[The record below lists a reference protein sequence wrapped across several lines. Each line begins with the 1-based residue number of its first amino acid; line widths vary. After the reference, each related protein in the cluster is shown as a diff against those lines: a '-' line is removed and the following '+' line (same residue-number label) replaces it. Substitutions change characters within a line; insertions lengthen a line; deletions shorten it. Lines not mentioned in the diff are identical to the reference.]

1 MKPASLRGRILF
13 ERVSRKGK
21 RFGSGYLQLRVL
33 KNNLGF
39 NRTGFVI
46 PKKAVRLAVD
56 RNRIRRLLKESF
68 RTMAHEIEPGFDIV
82 VFVRRVPDINRM
94 RYVQDTLVDLL
105 RKSNLIKQ
113 TSAI

>member
-13 ERVSRKGK
+13 DRVSRKGK

-68 RTMAHEIEPGFDIV
+68 RTMPHEIEPGYDIV
-82 VFVRRVPDINRM
+82 VSVNRAPDINSM
-94 RYVQDTLVDLL
+94 IFVQDSLVGLL

-113 TSAI
+113 TS

>member
-1 MKPASLRGRILF
+1 MRLSSLRGRFLF
-13 ERVSRKGK
+13 ERVARKGK
-21 RFGSGYLQLRVL
+21 RFGSGFIQLRFL

-68 RTMAHEIEPGFDIV
+68 RTMSHDVESGYDIV
-82 VFVRRVPDINRM
+82 VFVRRAPDVDHLV
-94 RYVQDTLVDLL
+94 YTQDSLVGLL

-113 TSAI
+113 TA

>member
-1 MKPASLRGRILF
+1 MRPASLRGRILF

-21 RFGSGYLQLRVL
+21 RFHSEYLQLRIY

-39 NRTGFVI
+39 NRAGFII

-68 RTMAHEIEPGFDIV
+68 RTMPHEIEQGYDIV
-82 VFVRRVPDINRM
+82 VFVRCAPDINRLIF
-94 RYVQDTLVDLL
+94 VQNSLIGLL
-105 RKSNLIKQ
+105 RKSRLIKQ
-113 TSAI
+113 TS